1 MPRPPK
7 ELPPENKIL
16 SDSGESNLDRTLFGC
31 DDLRTREGCND
42 LELRFDLDIKE
53 YHSLPHVSSSRERDY
68 HRSKEL
74 YYGRY
79 VSGHIPG
86 FSSAQTAIGDD
97 AHTALETKSLS
108 HIVRAPS
115 SKLTKTGRVGNEAKL
130 WAEEQGIEGRLV
142 SDTYYEQIESI
153 WNSILSCDQAME
165 YSNQA
170 LHQEVSY
177 LFKMGGLACRSRAD
191 IETESGLFVDL
202 KTTSCGNIDRDFA
215 KSVHEFGYGR
225 QQAFY
230 ELAQACRNDGRE
242 VGMAFIVVQTV
253 IPYQCRVLTLPRE
266 YVDLCKESVLKN
278 LLEIEMH
285 NTLGWNLKPAQAQRE
300 ITLPAWMYGALKN
313 E

>member
-1 MPRPPK
+1 MDPLK
-7 ELPPENKIL
+7 EKLLTDGTL
-16 SDSGESNLDRTLFGC
+16 SSELSHPIQVC
-31 DDLRTREGCND
+31 D
-42 LELRFDLDIKE
+42 LEMRFDLDIKE

-68 HRSKEL
+68 QRSKEL

-79 VSGHIPG
+79 VSGHIPP
-86 FSSAQTAIGDD
+86 FASASTSIGDD
-97 AHTALETKSLS
+97 AHTALETRGLKHL
-108 HIVRAPS
+108 VRAPS
-115 SKLTKTGRVGNEAKL
+115 SKLTATGRVGKEAKE
-130 WAEEQGIEGRLV
+130 WAKQEGVEGRLV
-142 SDTYYEQIESI
+142 SETYYEQIASI
-153 WNSILSCDQAME
+153 WNAVQSCDEAME
-165 YSNQA
+165 YANQA

-177 LFKMGGLACRSRAD
+177 MFKVGGLACRSRAD
-191 IETESGLFVDL
+191 IECESGLFIDL

-230 ELAQACRNDGRE
+230 ELAQEAREDGRE
-242 VGMAFIVVQTV
+242 IGMVFVVVQTV

-266 YVDLCKESVLKN
+266 YVDLCKESVLTN

-300 ITLPAWMYGALKN
+300 LNLPEWMYGALKN